1 VLSNFIIPFQ
11 AIRTDI
17 RYHQPTYEYIDKD
30 ANKILNTEPDTP
42 VRREVETMY
51 NDIKPRW
58 LKVNQRI
65 SQRHDQI
72 NDILP
77 LSRKFH
83 DALQNV
89 DGVVNRAE
97 TQLHSLDGVS
107 LSSDKAKQELPNIKG
122 VLLVL
127 DRRMRDVKR
136 MNTLSDELA
145 EKLITADGESEDLR
159 TLQKDALERY
169 EKVKRELEKQKDAIE
184 NDNIGKFLKALKEK
198 SEEIQKVDEK
208 IPDKPL
214 SDDPEDLKKQ
224 LNELKVSIVS
234 SVTEVLRDTLIE
246 RREL

>member
-1 VLSNFIIPFQ
+1 MITFK
-11 AIRTDI
+11 AIRTDV

-42 VRREVETMY
+42 IRQEVEEMY
-51 NDIKPRW
+51 SDIKPRW
-58 LKVNQRI
+58 QKVNERI
-65 SQRHDQI
+65 AKRHDQI

-97 TQLHSLDGVS
+97 TQLRSLDGVS

-145 EKLITADGESEDLR
+145 AKLINADGESEDLR
-159 TLQKDALERY
+159 AVQKDALERY
-169 EKVKRELEKQKDAIE
+169 EKVKRELEKQRDAIE
-184 NDNIGKFLKALKEK
+184 NDNIGKFLKAIKEK
-198 SEEIQKVDEK
+198 SDEIKEVDEK

-214 SDDPEDLKKQ
+214 SDDPEELKKR
-224 LNELKVSIVS
+224 LNELKVSV
-234 SVTEVLRDTLIE
+234 VLIIADFARVGE
-246 RREL
+246 